1 VDKLSA
7 IRSFNAVARLGSFS
21 KAANQLNLTQA
32 TVSKKV
38 AALEELLECQLLV
51 RNSRKL
57 TLTENGSRYYAQAAE
72 LLSDLDTLEDQLRD
86 DKNRPKGSIKLTAP
100 IPFASRILI
109 PALARFFSEYPE
121 ISVELDLSDNQQDL
135 VAERFD
141 IAIRAS
147 DKFDDSTLI
156 AQNLF
161 ENNLWLVASPDYLSR
176 TGTPKTPKDLEQHS
190 FIYYSLFKPYRRL
203 RLRKGKRFYEVS
215 VGGNLASNSGD
226 TILAAV
232 LNGIGIGEL
241 PLWMIDS
248 HLATGDLVRVLPS
261 YVASS
266 APFKIVYPRR
276 DLMPVRVKV
285 LIDFLRTNLKPTQTK
300 TGSKV

>member
-1 VDKLSA
+1 MDKLSA
-7 IRSFNAVARLGSFS
+7 IRSFTAVARYGSFS
-21 KAANQLNLTQA
+21 EAANQLNLTQA

-38 AALEELLECQLLV
+38 AALEEQLECQLLV

-57 TLTENGSRYYAQAAE
+57 TLTENGARYYAQAAE
-72 LLSDLDTLEDQLRD
+72 LLSNLDNLEDQLRD
-86 DKNRPKGSIKLTAP
+86 DKKKPRGSIRLTAP

-109 PALARFFSEYPE
+109 PVLARFFSEYPE
-121 ISVELDLSDNQQDL
+121 ISIDLDLNDSPQD
-135 VAERFD
+135 VIAERFD

-147 DKFDDSTLI
+147 DSFDDSTLI

-161 ENNLWLVASPDYLSR
+161 ENNLWLIASPDYLSR
-176 TGTPKTPKDLEQHS
+176 TGTPKTPEDLEQHS
-190 FIYYSLFKPYRRL
+190 FIYYSLFKPYRKL
-203 RLRKGKRFYEVS
+203 RLRKGKRTYEVS

-226 TILAAV
+226 TILAAA

-241 PLWMIDS
+241 PVWMIDS
-248 HLATGDLVRVLPS
+248 HLAAGELVRVLPG

-266 APFKIVYPRR
+266 VPFKIVYPRR

-285 LIDFLRTNLKPTQTK
+285 LIDFLRTNLKPTHTK
-300 TGSKV
+300 TRRKV